1 MGEMEGG
8 KRMNVNWLYTHP
20 TSETR
25 VKVCSPPFH
34 DPFLSLTNCDQALE
48 ALMPSAHTIQEASD
62 CGVTASAFG
71 AFKDAFQ
78 FR

>member
-1 MGEMEGG
+1 MLSSLS
-8 KRMNVNWLYTHP
+8 RL
-20 TSETR
+20 
-25 VKVCSPPFH
+25 
-34 DPFLSLTNCDQALE
+34 FLSLTNCNQALE

>member
-1 MGEMEGG
+1 MESG

-34 DPFLSLTNCDQALE
+34 DSF
-48 ALMPSAHTIQEASD
+48 
-62 CGVTASAFG
+62 
-71 AFKDAFQ
+71 